1 MYERLAKVREREVPA
16 AALSREERLHARL
29 LYICCLCGDDQFC
42 KIVLSQPCCKIE
54 TESITIICLLLVA
67 AQITHRLLHVGH
79 CEECSKWLYVH
90 SGRRISKGTLA
101 LGKRGVSECRVSRVP
116 LSASLPSQKTQS
128 QAHRKQ
134 TPESGFKH
142 LLHVKFGGGCLADTD
157 ETEPDE
163 LPGGALS
170 DMLRAVGSKGVGS
183 FATKLTPTSDFPLFT
198 LQPVPPSAWRPDH
211 GGRPTVRCSSA
222 RSSLPVSTRVVGLT
236 EANGKTALPFLRKGE
251 EPLACSILF

>member
-67 AQITHRLLHVGH
+67 AQTHRLLHVGH

-183 FATKLTPTSDFPLFT
+183 FGDEADAAVGFS
-198 LQPVPPSAWRPDH
+198 PVH
-211 GGRPTVRCSSA
+211 FTVRPPFCLAA
-222 RSSLPVSTRVVGLT
+222 RSWRTANSSLFFRSVLPSVSTRSMLSG
-236 EANGKTALPFLRKGE
+236 
-251 EPLACSILF
+251 